1 MKNEE
6 FYGEH
11 LLHMENTKDKAVVLA
26 KFAAEFS
33 GAKSARVISRIKT
46 PESMTKKIQADGL
59 PVNCESALS
68 AESDAIGVRIIV
80 DSISDVYAIFDNIKN
95 IKALDDKTGCR
106 VLNVKDFIRNPKPS
120 GYRSLHVIIGL
131 TSEDPDFPEM
141 KAESEEP
148 MTEVTG
154 FQQSVRFFSLTTR
167 LHLPF
172 CLLSCFIC
180 PMHCLPAVSY
190 SDSLS
195 ADILTLTVL
204 LRCRL

>member
-11 LLHMENTKDKAVVLA
+11 LLHMENTKDKAVILA

-46 PESMTKKIQADGL
+46 PESMTKKIQSDGL

-80 DSISDVYAIFDNIKN
+80 DSISDVYAIFDIIKN
-95 IKALDDKTGCR
+95 IKALDDKTECQ

-120 GYRSLHVIIGL
+120 GYRSLHVIVGL
-131 TSEDPDFPEM
+131 TSGDPDFPEM
-141 KAESEEP
+141 KAEIQIRTSIIDGRRKPRPTLVVRRSE
-148 MTEVTG
+148 G
-154 FQQSVRFFSLTTR
+154 NWTR
-167 LHLPF
+167 
-172 CLLSCFIC
+172 
-180 PMHCLPAVSY
+180 A
-190 SDSLS
+190 
-195 ADILTLTVL
+195 
-204 LRCRL
+204 

>member
-59 PVNCESALS
+59 PVNC
-68 AESDAIGVRIIV
+68 ESDAIGVRIIV

-141 KAESEEP
+141 KAEIQIRTSI
-148 MTEVTG
+148 MDCWA
-154 FQQSVRFFSLTTR
+154 SLE
-167 LHLPF
+167 HLAEYKQVIDLTPDVLD
-172 CLLSCFIC
+172 LLETYRQ
-180 PMHCLPAVSY
+180 A
-190 SDSLS
+190 
-195 ADILTLTVL
+195 ADREIAL
-204 LRCRL
+204 LGA

>member
-33 GAKSARVISRIKT
+33 GAKSARVISWIKT
-46 PESMTKKIQADGL
+46 PESMTKNIQADGL

-106 VLNVKDFIRNPKPS
+106 VLNV
-120 GYRSLHVIIGL
+120 
-131 TSEDPDFPEM
+131 
-141 KAESEEP
+141 
-148 MTEVTG
+148 
-154 FQQSVRFFSLTTR
+154 
-167 LHLPF
+167 
-172 CLLSCFIC
+172 
-180 PMHCLPAVSY
+180 
-190 SDSLS
+190 
-195 ADILTLTVL
+195 
-204 LRCRL
+204 